1 MEITVYQRVGI
12 EGIWYPED
20 MLYSV
25 DLEAERANWSFA
37 SIFEYVDVADFEADP
52 D

>member
-1 MEITVYQRVGI
+1 MEITVYQRAGI

-25 DLEAERANWSFA
+25 DLEADWSFA
-37 SIFEYVDVADFEADP
+37 SIFEYIDVADFEADL